1 MRAGGRG
8 GAGGVKACERPPGG
22 GRSTHHDDT
31 VRLHCH
37 VGQQRQQRQR
47 VDQRCHDHRDKA
59 PSCQGAAWSSVLVHS
74 PALAGPLAHGCTP
87 FQKHESPGVGTQ
99 RCGAAQPAPR
109 TPHDAKEVF
118 HGAPHAGL
126 RRCFQHSLNAC
137 SRGGGARRQGAGEA
151 DGK

>member
-74 PALAGPLAHGCTP
+74 PPLAGVRGW
-87 FQKHESPGVGTQ
+87 F
-99 RCGAAQPAPR
+99 
-109 TPHDAKEVF
+109 PH
-118 HGAPHAGL
+118 P
-126 RRCFQHSLNAC
+126 LNAC